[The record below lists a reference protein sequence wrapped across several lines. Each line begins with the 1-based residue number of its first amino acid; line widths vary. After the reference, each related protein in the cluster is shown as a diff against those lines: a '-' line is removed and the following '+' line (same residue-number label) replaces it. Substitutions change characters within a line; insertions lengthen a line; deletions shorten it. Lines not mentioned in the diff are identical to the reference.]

1 MKIHLKKKELVA
13 IEKNAKGMTVSC
25 LDGEIWLTQSG
36 DINDHLILPGKSF
49 TVSCKGKIVLIA
61 LNSATLM
68 FDSVYQNNSMACNG
82 KALFYKITEAIP
94 KNRWLRRCTIGQS

>member
-13 IEKNAKGMTVSC
+13 IERDARGLTVSC

-36 DINDHLILPGKSF
+36 DLNDHLILPGMSF
-49 TVSCKGKIVLIA
+49 TVSCKGKVVMIA

-68 FDSVYQNNSMACNG
+68 FDSVTQNNGMACKG
-82 KALFYKITEAIP
+82 KDLFCKIQEAIP
-94 KNRWLRRCTIGQS
+94 KNRWMWRCTIGKS

>member
-49 TVSCKGKIVLIA
+49 TVSCKGKIVLVA

-68 FDSVYQNNSMACNG
+68 LSSVTQNKGMACNG
-82 KALFYKITEAIP
+82 KDLLYKITEAIP

>member
-1 MKIHLKKKELVA
+1 MKIHLKKKELVG

-49 TVSCKGKIVLIA
+49 TVSCKGKIVLVA

-68 FDSVYQNNSMACNG
+68 LSSVTQNKGMACNG
-82 KALFYKITEAIP
+82 KDLLYKITEAIP

>member
-49 TVSCKGKIVLIA
+49 TVSCKGKIVLVA

-68 FDSVYQNNSMACNG
+68 LSSVTQNKGMACNG
-82 KALFYKITEAIP
+82 KDLLYKITEAIP
-94 KNRWLRRCTIGQS
+94 KNRWLRRCIIGQS

>member
-1 MKIHLKKKELVA
+1 MKIHLKKKELLA
-13 IEKNAKGMTVSC
+13 IEKNAKGMTVYC

-49 TVSCKGKIVLIA
+49 TVSCKGKIVLVA

-68 FDSVYQNNSMACNG
+68 LSSVTQNKGMACNG
-82 KALFYKITEAIP
+82 KDLLYKITEAIP

>member
-49 TVSCKGKIVLIA
+49 TVSCKGKIVLVA
-61 LNSATLM
+61 LNAVTLM
-68 FDSVYQNNSMACNG
+68 LSSVTKNNGMACNG
-82 KALFYKITEAIP
+82 KDLLYKITEAIP

>member
-49 TVSCKGKIVLIA
+49 TVSCKGKIVLVA

-68 FDSVYQNNSMACNG
+68 LISVTQNKGMACNG
-82 KALFYKITEAIP
+82 KDLLYKITEAIP